1 MKRLALFAL
10 VAALGACQQKATD
23 ADTVAASD
31 VAGNTNADTTTY
43 EGNPGIDTKVMSA
56 LDTCKKVEPTC
67 ADGNPAGY
75 LVFPDVT
82 SVALGVGGAGGEGA
96 LVQNGKITGHY
107 KMGEGSIGLQ
117 AGVTAASYVLK
128 VTDPATLEQYQK
140 DGKWSIGADAGVTIA
155 QAGATAKGESTD
167 KATLYAFNSEGLM
180 GDVSVTGM
188 KIWPW
193 NDANANGTTS

>member
-1 MKRLALFAL
+1 MKRLALVAL
-10 VAALGACQQKATD
+10 LAAVAACEQKATTD
-23 ADTVAASD
+23 DTVAAPN
-31 VAGNTNADTTTY
+31 VAGGVNADTTTY
-43 EGNPGIDTKVMSA
+43 EGNPSIDTKVLAA
-56 LDTCKKVEPTC
+56 LETCKKVEPTC

-82 SVALGVGGAGGEGA
+82 SVALGIGGTGGEGA
-96 LVQNGKITGHY
+96 LVQNGKITGYY

-128 VTDPATLEQYQK
+128 VTDPATLQQYQN
-140 DGKWSIGADAGVTIA
+140 DGKWSIGADAGVTVV

-167 KATLYAFNSEGLM
+167 KALLYAFNSEGLM

-188 KIWPW
+188 KIWPS
-193 NDANANGTTS
+193 NDVKPS